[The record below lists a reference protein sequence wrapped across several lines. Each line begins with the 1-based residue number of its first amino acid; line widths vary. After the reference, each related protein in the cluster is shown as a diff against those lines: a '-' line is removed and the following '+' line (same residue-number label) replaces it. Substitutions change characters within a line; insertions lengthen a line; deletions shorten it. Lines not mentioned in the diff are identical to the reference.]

1 MPQEAYK
8 TARKQKEFGGLRVI
22 EFYVYGEKGIRLS
35 DALGENWAGL
45 EDRDNRSFFD
55 DDRAQIMIRLHV
67 SLPAIIQA
75 PRLTS
80 TTNLASQPVG
90 CPSWQSKVKP
100 NKLFLS
106 VLSHTHSRC
115 MRRTIP

>member
-1 MPQEAYK
+1 MRTPVPDAVSEIEDRGGPRTHNSPAPRRVMPQEAYK

-67 SLPAIIQA
+67 SLPAIIQNQA

-80 TTNLASQPVG
+80 TTNP
-90 CPSWQSKVKP
+90 PS
-100 NKLFLS
+100 
-106 VLSHTHSRC
+106 
-115 MRRTIP
+115 